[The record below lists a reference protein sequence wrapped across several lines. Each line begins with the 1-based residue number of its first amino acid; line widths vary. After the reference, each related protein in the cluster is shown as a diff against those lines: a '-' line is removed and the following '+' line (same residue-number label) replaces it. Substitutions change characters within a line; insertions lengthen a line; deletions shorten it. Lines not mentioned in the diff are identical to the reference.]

1 MGHLGDGAYGTV
13 SKMLFPP
20 TDTIMAVKVCVWC
33 GGGRGEGRVQCL
45 SIGVLYEYMFI

>member
-20 TDTIMAVKVCVWC
+20 TDTIMAVKVCVCVWE
-33 GGGRGEGRVQCL
+33 GGGSTV
-45 SIGVLYEYMFI
+45 F

>member
-20 TDTIMAVKVCVWC
+20 TDTIMAVKVCV
-33 GGGRGEGRVQCL
+33 GGGRGEG
-45 SIGVLYEYMFI
+45 SIGV